1 MCKDDMS
8 KKDCCCC
15 NQGPQGVPGLQGAQ
29 GIQGVPGA
37 QGSTGPQGVQ
47 GVMGLQGV
55 PGVCQPGDCT
65 GGGGAACERYAN
77 VMQPHANIKIY
88 INII

>member
-1 MCKDDMS
+1 
-8 KKDCCCC
+8 
-15 NQGPQGVPGLQGAQ
+15 LQGAQ